1 MSRTTA
7 LILARGGSKGLPG
20 KNIKLLLGKPL
31 IQYSIEAALL
41 CPLVDEVYVSTDDLA
56 IAEISQLAGAL
67 LPPLRPAELATD
79 TASSMDVVRY
89 FLNWYQQTFFEKPE
103 NLVLLQ
109 PTSPLRNAKHLEEA
123 MALYLKNKKST
134 VVSVNPAKPL
144 AWQGTVD
151 AVTREFNTHQLTN
164 LSSNRQAETANYIL
178 NGAIYIAPTHK
189 FENDTLLSERP
200 VQAYVMPP
208 EASVDID
215 TLMDFK
221 MAEMLLQEQR
231 LTSEVPVTAA
241 LEPV

>member
-31 IQYSIEAALL
+31 IQYSIEAALW
-41 CPLVDEVYVSTDDLA
+41 CPLIDEVYVSTDDPQ
-56 IAEISQLAGAL
+56 IASISQSVGAL
-67 LPPLRPAELATD
+67 LPPLRPTELATD

-123 MALYLKNKKST
+123 MALYLANTKST

-151 AVTREFNTHQLTN
+151 KLTHGFNTHQLTN
-164 LSSNRQAETANYIL
+164 LSSNRQTETANYIL
-178 NGAIYIAPTHK
+178 NGAIYVAPTHK
-189 FENDTLLSERP
+189 FEKDTLLSERP

-221 MAEMLLQEQR
+221 LAELLLQEQR
-231 LTSEVPVTAA
+231 FAAEISAVAA
-241 LEPV
+241 LESV